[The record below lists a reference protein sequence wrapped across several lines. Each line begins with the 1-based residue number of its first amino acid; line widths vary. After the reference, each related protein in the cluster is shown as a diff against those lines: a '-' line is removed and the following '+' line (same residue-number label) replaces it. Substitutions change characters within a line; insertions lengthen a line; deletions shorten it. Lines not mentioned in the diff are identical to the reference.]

1 MPVNGE
7 FLCPRCG
14 ATLPAASAPCPRC
27 SNLYSADSRQAQ
39 IESLLNPS
47 LPLERTPPTAPPGPP
62 SAGPAPLQG
71 REPFSTASPPS
82 AESAGSPLPSP
93 SAIRRPRRRLLVF
106 VILVACAL
114 LLAAG
119 IYVVYRTTLSYN
131 ASPEGLVEGLNTA
144 LRNRDEDLLLT
155 LLPPEE
161 RDEYKRLTFSSYMEY
176 SSAAGG
182 TKIELV
188 DVFTGEKER
197 YAQVVVSLPDLS
209 SGYRGFDTQ
218 KINGRWYFLSDSLM
232 SLPYLE

>member
-1 MPVNGE
+1 M
-7 FLCPRCG
+7 
-14 ATLPAASAPCPRC
+14 
-27 SNLYSADSRQAQ
+27 
-39 IESLLNPS
+39 
-47 LPLERTPPTAPPGPP
+47 
-62 SAGPAPLQG
+62 
-71 REPFSTASPPS
+71 
-82 AESAGSPLPSP
+82 
-93 SAIRRPRRRLLVF
+93 VF

-119 IYVVYRTTLSYN
+119 IYAVYRTTLSYN

-176 SSAAGG
+176 SSAASG